1 MEKLAL
7 LEVIDRDGRVR
18 QVHAVTRW
26 PLHVGRSLECDLV
39 LDDPHVAPRHFS
51 VEHSPETGV
60 TVTVG
65 ETVNGLRCGH
75 RLLAAG
81 TREVRLGG
89 GEEWVAGHT
98 RLRLRLPDEM
108 LAPELPL
115 PQLSGWR
122 AGGLLAVLVGL
133 ALWTTWG
140 EYLDADPGDFLPRLA
155 PVLIGVFALLALW
168 CFLWAMG
175 SKIFQHR
182 FDYWTHV
189 RIASTGLLAS
199 GVLGAGLGVLAY
211 STSWVAL
218 SRIREPVEAMVLAM
232 AVYAHL
238 CAVQPQRRKAFGWAV
253 SAAAVAGLA
262 VAAAFRYHNTGR
274 FAEELYMATL
284 PPPALRLAP
293 AVSPEIFLQG
303 AAEMKARLDRKAQ
316 ESDEDVTADED
327 ADSEE

>member
-168 CFLWAMG
+168 CFLWALG

-218 SRIREPVEAMVLAM
+218 SRIREPVEALVLATGR
-232 AVYAHL
+232 VRSS
-238 CAVQPQRRKAFGWAV
+238 VRR
-253 SAAAVAGLA
+253 AAA
-262 VAAAFRYHNTGR
+262 AAQG
-274 FAEELYMATL
+274 
-284 PPPALRLAP
+284 LRLGGERRGGRGPGRSGGLQVPQHRPLRRGALSGNP
-293 AVSPEIFLQG
+293 AATGPATG
-303 AAEMKARLDRKAQ
+303 AGREP
-316 ESDEDVTADED
+316 
-327 ADSEE
+327 

>member
-7 LEVIDRDGRVR
+7 LEVVDRDGRVR
-18 QVHAVTRW
+18 QAYPVTHW
-26 PLHVGRSLECDLV
+26 PVRVGRSLECEVV

-51 VEHSPETGV
+51 VDHTPEGGV

-75 RLLAAG
+75 KLLAAG
-81 TREVRLGG
+81 SRAVRPS

-108 LAPELPL
+108 LAPEQAL

-122 AGGLLAVLVGL
+122 TAGLVAVLIGL
-133 ALWTTWG
+133 GLWTSWG
-140 EYLDADPGDFLPRLA
+140 EYLDADPGNLLSRLA
-155 PVLIGVFALLALW
+155 PVLIGIFALLALW
-168 CFLWAMG
+168 CFLWALG

-199 GVLGAGLGVLAY
+199 GVLGAALGVLAY
-211 STSWVAL
+211 STSWVVL
-218 SRIREPVEAMVLAM
+218 SRVREPVEALVLAG

-238 CAVQPQRRKAFGWAV
+238 CAVLPLRRRAFGWGV
-253 SAAAVAGLA
+253 TAAAVAGLG

-274 FAEELYMATL
+274 FTEELYLATL
-284 PPPALRLAP
+284 PPPLLRLAP
-293 AVSPEIFLQG
+293 AVSPETFLQG
-303 AAEMKARLDRKAQ
+303 AATMKDRLDKKAR
-316 ESDEDVTADED
+316 ESDDDD
-327 ADSEE
+327 AAPDGDDSDD